1 MERHE
6 ALPADPPVGA
16 ALLSGPRTLLPLAAA
31 AALAGCGGSSPGG
44 PGPVPTPVPGNT
56 VVAIAFY
63 DENANGRAEPGEPI
77 RVPDVELAVSGRTA
91 RTEKLTGR
99 ATITGVPA
107 GQHAV
112 AVRTD
117 TLPPFFTV
125 GAPVSASSP
134 QEAGAPAL
142 IPLVLPIGR
151 NRPNVYMAF
160 GDSIT
165 RQDGV
170 ALSALYPPQLQAML
184 AAHFAGAEVVNRGN
198 DGTNTWE
205 GAERIG
211 RGLDAILPAYS
222 LILYGTND
230 WHDPVCQD
238 TPPCH
243 VVDNLRRM
251 VDEVKAAGSLPFVAT
266 LPPVNPA
273 LNPAGRNDWI
283 RAIND
288 AIRAMAREEGAF
300 LVDMHAAFT
309 RQPSLPA
316 LFDDH
321 VHPSEAGRRLVAETF
336 FEAIAHGRSGAN

>member
-1 MERHE
+1 MSWR
-6 ALPADPPVGA
+6 ARFA
-16 ALLSGPRTLLPLAAA
+16 LAAA
-31 AALAGCGGSSPGG
+31 AALAGACGGSSPGG
-44 PGPVPTPVPGNT
+44 PDPVPTPTPVPGHT
-56 VVAIAFY
+56 IVAIAFY

-77 RVPDVELAVSGRTA
+77 RVPDVEVLISGRTA
-91 RTEKLTGR
+91 RTEKATGR
-99 ATITGVPA
+99 AAVTGVPA

-112 AVRTD
+112 SVRAE
-117 TLPPFFTV
+117 TLPPFFTA
-125 GAPVSASSP
+125 GAPVTVTSP
-134 QEAGAPAL
+134 QEAGSQAMV
-142 IPLVLPIGR
+142 PLLLPIGR

-170 ALSALYPPQLQAML
+170 ALSALYPQHLQGLL
-184 AAHFAGAEVVNRGN
+184 AAHFAGAEVVNRGS

-243 VVDNLRRM
+243 VVDNLRKM
-251 VDEVKAAGSLPFVAT
+251 VAEVKTTQSLPFLAT
-266 LPPVNPA
+266 LPPVNPN

-300 LVDMHAAFT
+300 LVDVHAAFM

>member
-1 MERHE
+1 MTR
-6 ALPADPPVGA
+6 LPR
-16 ALLSGPRTLLPLAAA
+16 LSLATGLAVAAA
-31 AALAGCGGSSPGG
+31 CGGSSPSG
-44 PGPVPTPVPGNT
+44 PAPVPVPTPVPGHT
-56 VVAIAFY
+56 VVAIVFY
-63 DENANGRAEPGEPI
+63 DENADGRAQPDEPIRIPDVEVTVAGRSGRAEK
-77 RVPDVELAVSGRTA
+77 A
-91 RTEKLTGR
+91 TGR
-99 ATITGVPA
+99 AVVSGVPD

-112 AVRTD
+112 SVRAE
-117 TLPPFFTV
+117 TLPPFYAL
-125 GAPVSASSP
+125 GAPVSAQSP
-134 QEAGAPAL
+134 QDPGSPVMV
-142 IPLVLPIGR
+142 PLVLPIGR

-170 ALSALYPPQLQAML
+170 GLSALYPQLLQSLL

-198 DGTNTWE
+198 DGTNTFE
-205 GAERIG
+205 AVDRIG

-243 VVDNLRRM
+243 TVDHLRRVM
-251 VDEVKAAGSLPFVAT
+251 DEVKAAGSLPFLAT
-266 LPPVNPA
+266 LPPVNPE

-283 RAIND
+283 RAVNEG
-288 AIRAMAREEGAF
+288 IRTMAREEGAF
-300 LVDMHAAFT
+300 LVDMHAAFM

-316 LFDDH
+316 LFADH

-336 FEAIAHGRSGAN
+336 FEAVAHGRSGAN

>member
-1 MERHE
+1 M
-6 ALPADPPVGA
+6 A
-16 ALLSGPRTLLPLAAA
+16 ALHAYRHPLTLILAGGAVALAA
-31 AALAGCGGSSPGG
+31 CGGSTPGG
-44 PGPVPTPVPGNT
+44 PAPVPVPTPVPGNT

-63 DENANGRAEPGEPI
+63 DENANGRADAGEPI

-91 RTEKLTGR
+91 RTEKGNGR

-112 AVRTD
+112 AVRTE
-117 TLPPFFTV
+117 TLPPFFAP
-125 GAPVSASSP
+125 GAPASASSP
-134 QEAGAPAL
+134 QEAGVQAMV
-142 IPLVLPIGR
+142 PLVLPIGR

-170 ALSALYPPQLQAML
+170 ALSALYPQQLQSLL
-184 AAHFAGAEVVNRGN
+184 AAHFSGAEVVNRGS

-205 GAERIG
+205 GLERIG

-230 WHDPVCQD
+230 WHDQTCQD
-238 TPPCH
+238 SPPCH
-243 VVDNLRRM
+243 VVDNLGKM

-266 LPPVNPA
+266 LPPVNPT

-283 RAIND
+283 RVIND
-288 AIRAMAREEGAF
+288 GIRTMAGQEGAV
-300 LVDMHAAFT
+300 LVDVHAAFM

-321 VHPSEAGRRLVAETF
+321 VHPSEAGRRVVAETF
-336 FEAIAHGRSGAN
+336 FEAIAHGRSGSAEADLP